1 MNSAS
6 YRNRARLGGAALALL
21 LTSSLAR
28 AHAPTAPPASEP
40 SLDEGACGLEPAGVQ
55 YVPTPGP
62 RAHESRRWSASEPPV
77 VRREERG
84 GAVRKGLSGVPQT
97 RVRAGALSGK
107 VVYLSPGHGFY
118 RSAPLDRWATQRPN
132 TWAVV
137 EDLVSVEVLNQYL
150 LPMLMGAGATV
161 VPVREP
167 DLNPR
172 MAVLDADTGQAGYT
186 ETGAAA
192 LFQASAQLGW
202 STPPLPMGNAVEPF
216 KLGTTRVM
224 STASTATASATWA
237 PEVPADGNYHVYVSY
252 AADPARAA
260 DAHYVVRHA
269 GGESHFRVNQRRH
282 GGTWV
287 LLGRF
292 YFKAGRNPATASV
305 VAMNDSAEGGTVSL
319 DAVRFGGG
327 QGLIGD
333 AEVAALARP
342 RYEEAA
348 RYHVQFS
355 GAPASVYAPTGAN
368 ALSNERNADVA
379 ARPRFAA
386 WLHEEGED
394 AVYVAWHTNAGSTGT
409 VSGTEAY
416 VYGPNPVDGTLNFTG
431 VAGSDVM
438 ARALL
443 DELGRDFRR
452 EVDPNWR
459 VRNLRSANLGE
470 VNPTH
475 NPEMPSVLL
484 EMAYHDNITD
494 SNRLKEPAFRRVA
507 ARAILQGLIKYFAA
521 RDGRPVHLP
530 PEAPGAVAAR
540 NGADGAV
547 QVRWAVPAANPDEE
561 GRDAPSGYR
570 VYQSADGLGWDEG
583 TEVTGTSFTTP
594 LAPGTVRYFRVA
606 ALNAGGEG
614 FPSAIV
620 GVRTPVGAQPP
631 VLLVNAF
638 ERLDSAQACA
648 EALDAY
654 DLAAPVRVLVEA
666 MNDGTYVRRHG
677 EALVSAG
684 RAFDS
689 ATRTAL
695 GAGLVSLA
703 APYPLVDWFT
713 GRGGADG
720 ARPTR
725 QEQDALR
732 AFVTGGGHLML
743 SGTQVASALA
753 VGGAEDRAFLADILR
768 VTPAGG
774 SPPLTVEG
782 LADGWLSGLT
792 GSALDDGTR
801 GAYPVG
807 ITDVLTP
814 TSGGSAVLRYTGTDL
829 VAGVASAPGGQVL
842 LLGVPFEG
850 IISPSRRSQLLSA
863 FLRRAGL
870 LAEPPPPPPAEDPGG
885 PGPGLLTAC
894 VAARGVDPHPT
905 PPPPPPPPPAPIV
918 LEELPQFYPPGESGC
933 GCGAGGGTGSAL
945 WLWVGVIFQ
954 LRRAHRRRSDAK
966 R

>member
-1 MNSAS
+1 MKSAS
-6 YRNRARLGGAALALL
+6 YYRYRARVGCAALALL
-21 LTSSLAR
+21 LTAPLAR
-28 AHAPTAPPASEP
+28 AEAPAPDAL
-40 SLDEGACGLEPAGVQ
+40 LDEGACGLEPPGVE
-55 YVPTPGP
+55 YLPAPGP

-84 GAVRKGLSGVPQT
+84 GAVRSALSGVPQT
-97 RVRAGALSGK
+97 RVRGGALSGK
-107 VVYLSPGHGFY
+107 VVYLSPGHGFT

-137 EDLVSVEVLNQYL
+137 EDLISAEVLNQYL
-150 LPMLMGAGATV
+150 LPMLTGAGATV

-167 DLNPR
+167 DLNSR
-172 MAVLDADTGQAGYT
+172 MALLDAGQEGYT
-186 ETGAAA
+186 ETGDAA
-192 LFQASAQLGW
+192 LFQDSTQKGW
-202 STPPLPMGNAVEPF
+202 GTPPFPMGNAVEPF
-216 KLGTTRVM
+216 TLGTTRVM
-224 STASTATASATWA
+224 STARTATASATWA

-252 AADPARAA
+252 GSDPARAT
-260 DAHYVVRHA
+260 DAHYVVKHA

-292 YFKAGRNPATASV
+292 YFKAGRHPEAASV
-305 VAMNDSAEGGTVSL
+305 VAMNDTAEGGTVSL

-327 QGLIGD
+327 RGLIGD
-333 AEVAALARP
+333 AEIAALDRP
-342 RYEEAA
+342 RYEESA

-368 ALSNERNADVA
+368 ALSNERNADVT

-394 AVYVAWHTNAGSTGT
+394 AVYVAWHTNAGTTGT
-409 VSGTEAY
+409 VTGTEGY

-443 DELGRDFRR
+443 DEIGRDLKR

-459 VRNLRSANLGE
+459 VRSLRSANLGE

-494 SNRLKEPAFRRVA
+494 SNRLKEPTFRRVA

-521 RDGRPVHLP
+521 RDNTPVQLP
-530 PEAPGAVAAR
+530 PEVPGAVAAR
-540 NGADGAV
+540 NGAAGAV
-547 QVRWAVPAANPDEE
+547 EVRWAVPAANPDEE
-561 GRDAPSGYR
+561 GHDAPTGYR

-583 TEVTGTSFTTP
+583 TEVTGTSFTTT

-606 ALNAGGEG
+606 AVSAGGEG
-614 FPSAIV
+614 FPSATV
-620 GVRTPVGAQPP
+620 GVRTPTGAQSP

-638 ERLDSAQACA
+638 ERLDSSQACA

-654 DLAAPVRVLVEA
+654 DLQAPVRLLVEA

-677 EALVSAG
+677 EALAYAST
-684 RAFDS
+684 AFDS
-689 ATRTAL
+689 ATSAAL
-695 GAGLVSLA
+695 KEGLVSLA
-703 APYPLVDWFT
+703 APYTVVDWFT
-713 GRGGADG
+713 GRGGEDG

-732 AFVTGGGHLML
+732 AFVTGGGHLLL
-743 SGTQVASALA
+743 SGSQVVSSLA
-753 VGGAEDRAFLADILR
+753 VGSVEDQAFLADILR
-768 VTPAGG
+768 ASPGTG
-774 SPPLTVEG
+774 SAPLAVEG
-782 LADGWLSGLT
+782 LAGGWLSGLP
-792 GSALDDGTR
+792 AALLDDGTH
-801 GAYPVG
+801 GAFPVG
-807 ITDVLTP
+807 VTDVLTP
-814 TSGGSAVLRYTGTDL
+814 ASGGSAVLRYLGTDL
-829 VAGVASAPGGQVL
+829 VAGVASTPGGQVL

-850 IISPSRRSQLLSA
+850 IVSPARRAQLLSA
-863 FLRRAGL
+863 FLLHVGV
-870 LAEPPPPPPAEDPGG
+870 LAQLPPPPAEDPGG
-885 PGPGLLTAC
+885 AGPGLLTAC
-894 VAARGVDPHPT
+894 VAARGVDPHP
-905 PPPPPPPPPAPIV
+905 PPPPPPPPPPQPIV
-918 LEELPQFYPPGESGC
+918 LEELPQFYPLGDSGC
-933 GCGAGGGTGSAL
+933 GCGAGGGTGSGIGL
-945 WLWVGVIFQ
+945 LLGLIVQ
-954 LRRAHRRRSDAK
+954 LRRAHRRKGDAK

>member
-1 MNSAS
+1 MKSAS
-6 YRNRARLGGAALALL
+6 LSHTSHRFRARLGGAALSLL
-21 LTSSLAR
+21 LTSTVAR
-28 AHAPTAPPASEP
+28 AEAPALD
-40 SLDEGACGLEPAGVQ
+40 LDEGACGLEPPGVE
-55 YVPTPGP
+55 YLPAPGP
-62 RAHESRRWSASEPPV
+62 RAHESRRLSVFEPPV
-77 VRREERG
+77 VRREQRG
-84 GAVRKGLSGVPQT
+84 GAGPSALAGVPQT
-97 RVRAGALSGK
+97 RVRGGALSGK
-107 VVYLSPGHGFY
+107 VVYLSPGHGFF

-132 TWAVV
+132 TYAVV
-137 EDLVSVEVLNQYL
+137 EDLVSAEVLNQYL

-167 DLNPR
+167 DLNAR
-172 MAVLDADTGQAGYT
+172 MALVDAGQEGYT
-186 ETGAAA
+186 ESGDAA
-192 LFQASAQLGW
+192 LFGASEQKGW
-202 STPPLPMGNAVEPF
+202 GTPALPMGNAVEPF
-216 KLGTTRVM
+216 TLGTTRVM
-224 STASTATASATWA
+224 STARTATASATWA
-237 PEVPADGNYHVYVSY
+237 PEVPADGGYHVYVSY
-252 AADPARAA
+252 AADPSRAT

-292 YFKAGRNPATASV
+292 YFKAGRHPESASV
-305 VAMNDSAEGGTVSL
+305 VAMNDTAEGGTVSL

-327 QGLIGD
+327 SGVIGD
-333 AEVAALARP
+333 AEVPALARP

-368 ALSNERNADVA
+368 ALSNERNADVT

-394 AVYVAWHTNAGSTGT
+394 AVYVAWHTNAGTTGT
-409 VSGTEAY
+409 ISGTEAY

-484 EMAYHDNITD
+484 EMAYHDNIPD

-521 RDGRPVHLP
+521 KDGRPVHLP
-530 PEAPGAVAAR
+530 PEAPSAVAAR

-547 QVRWAVPAANPDEE
+547 DVRWAVPAANPDEE
-561 GRDAPSGYR
+561 GRDAPTGYR

-583 TEVTGTSFTTP
+583 TEVEGTSFTTT

-614 FPSAIV
+614 FPSSSV
-620 GVRTPVGAQPP
+620 GVRTPAAGAQSP

-638 ERLDSAQACA
+638 ERLDSSMTCA
-648 EALDAY
+648 EPLDAY

-677 EALVSAG
+677 EALAHAAT
-684 RAFDS
+684 AFDS
-689 ATRTAL
+689 ATSAAL
-695 GAGLVSLA
+695 PAGLVSLA
-703 APYPLVDWFT
+703 SPYRLVDWFT
-713 GRGGADG
+713 GRGGVDG

-732 AFVTGGGHLML
+732 AFVTGGGHLLL
-743 SGTQVASALA
+743 SGSQVTSALA

-768 VTPAGG
+768 AAPATGT
-774 SPPLTVEG
+774 PPLTVEG
-782 LADGWLSGLT
+782 LAGGWLEGLP
-792 GSALDDGTR
+792 GGALDDGTR
-801 GAYPVG
+801 GAFPVG
-807 ITDVLTP
+807 VTDVLTP
-814 TSGGSAVLRYTGTDL
+814 ASGGAAVLRYLGTDL
-829 VAGVASAPGGQVL
+829 AAGVASTPGGQVL
-842 LLGVPFEG
+842 LLGLPFEG
-850 IISPSRRSQLLSA
+850 IVSPARRAQLLSA
-863 FLRRAGL
+863 FLVRAGL
-870 LAEPPPPPPAEDPGG
+870 LAQAPPPPAEDSGG
-885 PGPGLLTAC
+885 ASPGLLTAC
-894 VAARGVDPHPT
+894 VAARGVDPHP
-905 PPPPPPPPPAPIV
+905 PPPPPPPPPPTPIV
-918 LEELPQFYPPGESGC
+918 LDELPQFYYPVGDSGC
-933 GCGAGGGTGSAL
+933 GCGAGGGTASGL
-945 WLWVGVIFQ
+945 WLLLGVIVQ
-954 LRRAHRRRSDAK
+954 LRRAHRRKSDVK

>member
-6 YRNRARLGGAALALL
+6 YRYWSRLGGAALSLL
-21 LTSSLAR
+21 LTSTLAR
-28 AHAPTAPPASEP
+28 AHAPAAPVASEA
-40 SLDEGACGLEPAGVQ
+40 SLDEGACGLEPPGVQ

-62 RAHESRRWSASEPPV
+62 RAHETRRWSASEPPV

-84 GAVRKGLSGVPQT
+84 GAVRRALAGVPQT
-97 RVRAGALSGK
+97 RVRGGALSGK

-132 TWAVV
+132 SWAVV
-137 EDLVSVEVLNQYL
+137 EDLVSAEVLNQYL

-167 DLNPR
+167 DLNAR
-172 MAVLDADTGQAGYT
+172 MALLDAGQEGYT
-186 ETGAAA
+186 ETGEAA
-192 LFQASAQLGW
+192 LFQDSAQPGW
-202 STPPLPMGNAVEPF
+202 GTPPVPMGNAVEPF
-216 KLGTTRVM
+216 SLGTTRVM
-224 STASTATASATWA
+224 STASTVTASATWA
-237 PEVPADGNYHVYVSY
+237 PEVPADGSYHVYVSY
-252 AADPARAA
+252 AADPARAV

-292 YFKAGRNPATASV
+292 YFKAGRHPETASV
-305 VAMNDSAEGGTVSL
+305 VAMNDTAEGGTVSL

-327 QGLIGD
+327 RGLIGD
-333 AEVAALARP
+333 AQVAALERP

-368 ALSNERNADVA
+368 ALSNERNADVT

-394 AVYVAWHTNAGSTGT
+394 AVYLAWHTNAGSTGT
-409 VSGTEAY
+409 VMGTEAY

-443 DELGRDFRR
+443 DEIGRDFRR

-459 VRNLRSANLGE
+459 MRNLRSANLGE

-494 SNRLKEPAFRRVA
+494 SNRLKDPAFRRVA

-521 RDGRPVHLP
+521 RDGQPVHLP
-530 PEAPGAVAAR
+530 PEAPDAVAAR
-540 NGADGAV
+540 NGTAGAV
-547 QVRWAVPAANPDEE
+547 GVRWAVPGANPDEE
-561 GRDAPSGYR
+561 GRDAPTGYR

-583 TEVTGTSFTTP
+583 TEVTATSFTTT

-614 FPSAIV
+614 FPSSSV
-620 GVRTPVGAQPP
+620 GVRTPVGAQAP

-638 ERLDSAQACA
+638 ERLDSALTCA

-677 EALVSAG
+677 EALVYANWP
-684 RAFDS
+684 FDS
-689 ATRTAL
+689 ATSAAL
-695 GAGLVSLA
+695 GAGLVTLA
-703 APYPLVDWFT
+703 APYQLVDWFT

-732 AFVTGGGHLML
+732 AFVTAGGHLML

-753 VGGAEDRAFLADILR
+753 VGSAEDQAFLADILR
-768 VTPAGG
+768 ATVAGG
-774 SPPLTVEG
+774 TPPLTVEG
-782 LADGWLSGLT
+782 LPGDWLSGLS
-792 GSALDDGTR
+792 GGALDDGTR

-807 ITDVLTP
+807 VTDVLTP
-814 TSGGSAVLRYTGTDL
+814 ASGGSPVLRYTGTDL

-850 IISPSRRSQLLSA
+850 MVSPSRRASLMSA
-863 FLRRAGL
+863 FLVRTGL
-870 LAEPPPPPPAEDPGG
+870 LAEPPAPPAEDPGG

-894 VAARGVDPHPT
+894 VAARGLDPH
-905 PPPPPPPPPAPIV
+905 PPPPPPPPPPPTPIV
-918 LEELPQFYPPGESGC
+918 LEELPQFYPLGDSGC

-945 WLWVGVIFQ
+945 WLLLGVIVQ
-954 LRRAHRRRSDAK
+954 LRRAHRRGSDAK